1 MNLMKYDPFVSSRS
15 LSNFFD
21 SFFNRDIGDVVGS
34 DFVLSHP
41 SVNVVEQEN
50 AFLLELAAPGLKKN
64 DFNVNVE
71 KDTLTISAEKEMKTE
86 EKEDGKFTKREFNYS
101 SFRRM
106 FHLPDAIDRDKIT
119 ANYEDGVL
127 RLSLPKKPEVV
138 KEEKGRVIDIK

>member
-86 EKEDGKFTKREFNYS
+86 MENSPSANST
-101 SFRRM
+101 
-106 FHLPDAIDRDKIT
+106 T
-119 ANYEDGVL
+119 AASGVCSICLMLSTATRSL
-127 RLSLPKKPEVV
+127 RIMRTAS
-138 KEEKGRVIDIK
+138 